1 MVRNV
6 AYIYRYGNYNLEV
19 QKAKREQSALNIWS
33 NSKNNGNVDR
43 IHISDTAQSFSKQSI
58 EALIDKNANT
68 TAQEL
73 SFYLSNYNNM
83 DAILYA
89 INFEKNVSCGYNLNF
104 KEYPVDSSGYINA
117 SVDEELTSKEII
129 YPKRENG

>member
-6 AYIYRYGNYNLEV
+6 ADIYRYGNYNLEV

-43 IHISDTAQSFSKQSI
+43 IRISDTAQSFSKQSI
-58 EALIDKNANT
+58 EDLIDKNANT

-89 INFEKNVSCGYNLNF
+89 INFEKNVSCGYNPNF
-104 KEYPVDSSGYINA
+104 KEYAVDSSGYINA